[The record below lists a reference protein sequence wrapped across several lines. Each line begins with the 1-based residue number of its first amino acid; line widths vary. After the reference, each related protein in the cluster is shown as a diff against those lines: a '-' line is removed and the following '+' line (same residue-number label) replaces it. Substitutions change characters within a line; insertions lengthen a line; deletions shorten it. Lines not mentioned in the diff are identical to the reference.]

1 MSIEET
7 TEDRLYHDPDLVQF
21 YDIENDGGPDFDF
34 CVRLAEGAQTVL
46 DLGCGT
52 GQLAVAL
59 SPGRAVVGVDPAGPM
74 LEVAR
79 NKPGGDN
86 VEWVEADAR
95 DVRLDRSFD
104 LILLTGHAFQVFLT
118 PADRKAVLETIARH
132 LAPQGRFIFDSRNPL
147 VERWR
152 SWTPEQSMRSIAHP
166 QFGEVEAWNDV
177 SHDPATG
184 IVTYETHY
192 AIKATGRT
200 LTASSRIA
208 FPPREEIEALM
219 DEAGLVADKWLG
231 DWQGAPYDPAKREI
245 IPIGRLR

>member
-7 TEDRLYHDPDLVQF
+7 TGDRLYHDPALVQF
-21 YDIENDGGPDFDF
+21 YDIENDGGPDLDF
-34 CVRLAEGAQTVL
+34 CVRLAQGVQTVL

-52 GQLAVAL
+52 GQVAAAL

-79 NKPGGDN
+79 NRPGGSH

-95 DVRLDRSFD
+95 HVRLGRSFD

-118 PADRKAVLETIARH
+118 RADRKAVLETIARH

-152 SWTPEQSMRSIAHP
+152 SWTPEQSMRRIAHP
-166 QFGEVEAWNDV
+166 RFGEVEAWNDV

-184 IVTYETHY
+184 IVTYETFY
-192 AIKATGRT
+192 AMEAAGRT
-200 LTASSRIA
+200 LSASSQIA

-219 DEAGLVADKWLG
+219 DETGLVADQWLG
-231 DWQGAPYDPAKREI
+231 DWQGAPYAPSMREI